1 MGTSQEQVVEALR
14 ASVKEADQLRLQ
26 NRRLRAVAREPIAI
40 VGMSCRYPGGV
51 SSPEEL
57 WDLVREG
64 RDAIGE
70 FPVDRGWETDRLYDV
85 DPGATGKSYTRHGG
99 FVHEAGEFDA
109 EFFSIGPREALAMDP
124 QQRLLLEGAWEALE
138 DAGIDPRSLRGS
150 KTGVFAGVM
159 YSDYGANS
167 GSVSAEIEGYLGT
180 GSASSVVSGRLA
192 YSFGLE
198 GPAMTVDTAC
208 SSSLVTM
215 HLACQALRSGECDL
229 ALAGGV
235 TVLMTPGLFVIFSRQ
250 RGLAPDG
257 RCKSFGAGADGVGW
271 SEGVGLLALERLSDA
286 RRNGHEVLALVRSS
300 SVNQDGA
307 SNGLTAPN
315 GPSQERVIRQA
326 LRSAGLS
333 VADVDVVEAHG
344 TGTVLGD
351 PIEAQALLATYG
363 QDRGGG
369 GPLWLGSVK
378 SNMGHTQAAAGVA
391 GVIKMVQAMHH
402 GVLPKTLHA
411 DEPSPHVDWSE
422 GEVRLLSEEVPW
434 EVNGRPRRAGV
445 SSFGISGT
453 NAHVILEEAPRVDVA
468 PGDRP
473 AGNGVVENGV
483 AGNQV
488 VGVED
493 GRVAGAD
500 VVSGSR
506 GLGVLPFLVSGS
518 SGDGLVGQAGRLGGF
533 VGGLDGGVG
542 LAGVGGALVLR
553 RASFSHRA
561 VVLAGGREELL
572 GGLGAL
578 ERGEAADGLVRGVV
592 SGGGRTAFLFSG
604 QGSQWAGMG
613 GGLYGSFPVFAGA
626 LDEVCGVFDGL
637 LGRSLRGLMFA
648 SEGSEEAVLLDR
660 TEFTQA
666 ALFALEVALY
676 RVLEGF
682 GLEADYLVGH
692 SIGEIS
698 AAFVAGVF
706 SLEDACALVA
716 GRGRLMGSLEGAGA
730 MAAVRG
736 SEREVAESLEGFGD
750 ELALAAVNAPGAVVV
765 SGDEGALGRWEE
777 SFGGGAR
784 KITRLRVSNA
794 FHSALMDPML
804 EEFGEL
810 AAGLSFAE
818 PRLPVVSNLTGKLAG
833 KELMRPE
840 YWVSQVRGTVRF
852 ADGVR
857 FLRDA
862 GVTRFLEV
870 GPDGVLSG
878 MTHECLDEDEQDTML
893 VAASM
898 RARRPQDRALLGFLA
913 HAHVDGLDV
922 DWGSLFDAKDTI
934 GVQLPTYAFQRRNY
948 WLSSG
953 TGVTD
958 AGSLG
963 QSSTEHPML
972 GAALHLAGEE
982 DGWLFTG
989 RLSIATHPWLKD
1001 HAVMGQVLMPGT
1013 GFVELALAAAEHL
1026 GANTIEELTLQAP
1039 LLLNQNDTIQIQIT
1053 TTEPDTQDHRQINIY
1068 SRPQTDPENDGS
1080 TSEQWTHHASG
1091 TLGGASDVASAGS
1104 GEALGPELEGLADAP
1119 WPPPG
1124 AQELDT
1130 EFLYDRLAEA
1140 GYNYGPSFQ
1149 GLRRAFATEDAL
1161 FAEIALDEE
1170 LKDDAHG
1177 FCVHPALSDASL
1189 HAALIASLDGEESR
1203 AVGVPFAFSGVR
1215 LLGRGAS
1222 ALRVRLGRDPEN
1234 AETLRLSAVDEH
1246 GGPVLSVRTLQTRVL
1261 DQDQMKTA
1269 GDAAGDSLYELEW
1282 VELALPSKNGSRPR
1296 VALLGSSESGDEAF
1310 HGLPVELSDAETQAA
1325 GVERYVDLAA
1335 LEGAIAQGA
1344 PAPEIVLVRA
1354 TDVGGSAPTL
1364 VDTVHQGTLR
1374 VLELAQAWI
1383 AAEGL
1388 QDAKLVLLT
1397 AGALPVGEEEAP
1409 NLSQAALVGLVR
1421 SARSEHPERFALID
1435 LDDSEASKEAL
1446 SHALSSEEPEL
1457 AIRQGALHAPRL
1469 ARFEGRADGPE
1480 DRSSEGGEDRGSEAG
1495 EEGDRKDA
1503 RAQASAVRGT
1513 VLITGG
1519 TGGLGALVARHL
1531 AQGGAESL
1539 LLVSR
1544 RGLDAEGAGELRDSL
1559 GELGCEVRVAACDV
1573 SDLEQLRGVIAS
1585 IPAERPLTMVV
1596 HAAGVLDDGTIE
1608 SLNGE
1613 RLSRVL
1619 APKVD
1624 AALNLH
1630 ELTESME
1637 LRELVLFSSV
1647 AAATGSPGQANYA
1660 AANAF
1665 LDALAAHRRA
1675 RGLPGVSL
1683 AWGAWDRASGMAG
1696 TLSDS
1701 DRARLTRVGIEPL
1714 SEAQGL
1720 ELFDL
1725 ARAAEQP
1732 LLLPV
1737 RLNMTALRGQAKAG
1751 MLPAA
1756 LRGLVRVPTR
1766 QASDAGGS
1774 LARKLAAAP
1783 ESEWDGIVAELV
1795 RGHVAGV
1802 LGHASADAV
1811 DPQQTFKDLGFD
1823 SLAAVELKNRLNQAT
1838 GLKLAATLIF
1848 DYPTPVAVAE
1858 YVRTKVGGSGAARP
1872 AVDEQLDGLEQALA
1886 SIAQDGGERARV
1898 RARLRSLVAK
1908 LADETQADDGATVA
1922 EEIHS
1927 ATAESIFAL
1936 VDKQLGNR

>member
-1 MGTSQEQVVEALR
+1 
-14 ASVKEADQLRLQ
+14 
-26 NRRLRAVAREPIAI
+26 
-40 VGMSCRYPGGV
+40 
-51 SSPEEL
+51 
-57 WDLVREG
+57 
-64 RDAIGE
+64 
-70 FPVDRGWETDRLYDV
+70 
-85 DPGATGKSYTRHGG
+85 
-99 FVHEAGEFDA
+99 
-109 EFFSIGPREALAMDP
+109 
-124 QQRLLLEGAWEALE
+124 
-138 DAGIDPRSLRGS
+138 
-150 KTGVFAGVM
+150 
-159 YSDYGANS
+159 
-167 GSVSAEIEGYLGT
+167 
-180 GSASSVVSGRLA
+180 
-192 YSFGLE
+192 
-198 GPAMTVDTAC
+198 
-208 SSSLVTM
+208 
-215 HLACQALRSGECDL
+215 
-229 ALAGGV
+229 
-235 TVLMTPGLFVIFSRQ
+235 
-250 RGLAPDG
+250 
-257 RCKSFGAGADGVGW
+257 
-271 SEGVGLLALERLSDA
+271 
-286 RRNGHEVLALVRSS
+286 
-300 SVNQDGA
+300 
-307 SNGLTAPN
+307 
-315 GPSQERVIRQA
+315 
-326 LRSAGLS
+326 
-333 VADVDVVEAHG
+333 
-344 TGTVLGD
+344 
-351 PIEAQALLATYG
+351 
-363 QDRGGG
+363 
-369 GPLWLGSVK
+369 
-378 SNMGHTQAAAGVA
+378 
-391 GVIKMVQAMHH
+391 
-402 GVLPKTLHA
+402 
-411 DEPSPHVDWSE
+411 
-422 GEVRLLSEEVPW
+422 
-434 EVNGRPRRAGV
+434 
-445 SSFGISGT
+445 
-453 NAHVILEEAPRVDVA
+453 
-468 PGDRP
+468 
-473 AGNGVVENGV
+473 
-483 AGNQV
+483 
-488 VGVED
+488 
-493 GRVAGAD
+493 
-500 VVSGSR
+500 
-506 GLGVLPFLVSGS
+506 
-518 SGDGLVGQAGRLGGF
+518 
-533 VGGLDGGVG
+533 
-542 LAGVGGALVLR
+542 
-553 RASFSHRA
+553 
-561 VVLAGGREELL
+561 
-572 GGLGAL
+572 
-578 ERGEAADGLVRGVV
+578 
-592 SGGGRTAFLFSG
+592 
-604 QGSQWAGMG
+604 
-613 GGLYGSFPVFAGA
+613 
-626 LDEVCGVFDGL
+626 
-637 LGRSLRGLMFA
+637 
-648 SEGSEEAVLLDR
+648 LLDR

-682 GLEADYLVGH
+682 GLTADYLVGH

-706 SLEDACALVA
+706 SLEDACVLVA
-716 GRGRLMGSLEGAGA
+716 GRGRLMGALTGVGA

-736 SEREVAESLEGFGD
+736 SEREVAESLAGFGD
-750 ELALAAVNAPGAVVV
+750 GLALAAVNAPGAVVV

-777 SFGGGAR
+777 SFGGR

-878 MTHECLDEDEQDTML
+878 MTHECLEEEEQDAVL

-913 HAHVDGLDV
+913 HAHVDGLHV

-963 QSSTEHPML
+963 QSSTEHPLL

-1053 TTEPDTQDHRQINIY
+1053 TTEPDNQGHRQINIY
-1068 SRPQTDPENDGS
+1068 SRPQTDPENHNS
-1080 TSEQWTHHASG
+1080 TSEEWTHHASG
-1091 TLGGASDVASAGS
+1091 TLGGAGDGGLSGA
-1104 GEALGPELEGLADAP
+1104 GEALGGELEGLASAA

-1130 EFLYDRLAEA
+1130 EFLYERLAEA

-1170 LKDDAHG
+1170 LKDAAHG

-1203 AVGVPFAFSGVR
+1203 VVGVPFAFSGVR

-1282 VELALPSKNGSRPR
+1282 VELALPSRNGSRPR
-1296 VALLGSSESGDEAF
+1296 VALLGPSESGDEAF
-1310 HGLPVELSDAETQAA
+1310 HGLPVELADAETQAA
-1325 GVERYVDLAA
+1325 GVERHVDLAA
-1335 LEGAIAQGA
+1335 LEAAIAQGA

-1383 AAEGL
+1383 AADGL

-1397 AGALPVGEEEAP
+1397 SGALPVGEAEAP

-1435 LDDSEASKEAL
+1435 FDDSEASKEAL

-1469 ARFEGRADGPE
+1469 ARVKARADGPE
-1480 DRSSEGGEDRGSEAG
+1480 DRGNEGG

-1503 RAQASAVRGT
+1503 RAQAPAVRGT

-1544 RGLDAEGAGELRDSL
+1544 RGLEAEGAGELRDSL

-1573 SDLEQLRGVIAS
+1573 SDREQLRRVIAS

-1725 ARAAEQP
+1725 ARAAEQS

-1756 LRGLVRVPTR
+1756 LRGLVRVPIR

-1783 ESEWDGIVAELV
+1783 ESDWDGIVAELV

-1858 YVRTKVGGSGAARP
+1858 YLRTKVGGSGAARP
-1872 AVDEQLDGLEQALA
+1872 AVDEQLDGLEQALV
-1886 SIAQDGGERARV
+1886 SIARDGGERARV

-1908 LADETQADDGATVA
+1908 LADEKQTDDGATVA

-1936 VDKQLGNR
+1936 VDKQLGSR